1 MKKTS
6 MIKRRWNP
14 EEDELLHK
22 LVKEHG
28 AENWSLISQ
37 LISSRSGK
45 SCRFWWCNQLNP
57 QVEHRPFTLEE
68 DNTIIRAH
76 AKLGNRWAKIA
87 RLLPGRTDNAIK
99 NHWNT
104 TLKRKRPSMSGDL
117 TLENPQPPLKKSFSI
132 EAVFSPVIPGPLI
145 SLSPYGSD
153 LSNFGLSRCSQLS
166 LYPPI
171 APLGYLS

>member
-45 SCRFWWCNQLNP
+45 SCRFWWCNQFNP

-87 RLLPGRTDNAIK
+87 HLLPGRTDNAIK

-132 EAVFSPVIPGPLI
+132 EAGKNSG
-145 SLSPYGSD
+145 SLYRSD
-153 LSNFGLSRCSQLS
+153 LINLGFDRFPQLC
-166 LYPPI
+166 LYPHITP
-171 APLGYLS
+171 PN